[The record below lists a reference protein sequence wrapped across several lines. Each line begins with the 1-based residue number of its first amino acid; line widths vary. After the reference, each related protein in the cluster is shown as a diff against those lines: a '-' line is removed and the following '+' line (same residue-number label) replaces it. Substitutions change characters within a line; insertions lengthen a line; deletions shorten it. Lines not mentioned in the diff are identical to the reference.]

1 MIAKPIFQNSEGKTV
16 DQSNYLAITLVIL
29 AGIISALHVG
39 KASIAIP
46 QMYEQYHWSLSTLS
60 WIMSVF
66 PFIGVIGGMA
76 AGILVKQWGDKRL
89 LCLGLAVLAGASF
102 LGAMTTSFTF
112 LIATRIVEGLGFLL
126 IVVSAPS
133 ILNRLATPQQYNM
146 VFGFWSMFMGIGIAI
161 SIFLGPLLN
170 NWQSL
175 WLINAG
181 LTFLI
186 LIFIFLK
193 VPHLEK
199 TVSILAQPTNIK
211 DDILRVLKTR
221 NPSLLA
227 IAFAAYNIQFFS
239 VLTFL
244 PLFLVNRTG
253 MSVAQAG
260 FVCGAVV
267 ISNITGNLTS
277 SFLLNRG
284 VKAKTIIIFASAAIG
299 ILGIGIF
306 LPFTPEL
313 LAIILCFLFSMV
325 SGLIPATIVS
335 SAPRSSPDISL
346 VSLCIGA
353 VMQGNYLGQV
363 IGPLAI
369 GLAISFAGWTAAVIP
384 VGIAALIG
392 VLAGSLLNFENKK
405 LGT

>member
-1 MIAKPIFQNSEGKTV
+1 MKAKAIFQDAENKTL
-16 DQSNYLAITLVIL
+16 DQSNYLAITLVIF

-46 QMYEQYHWSLSTLS
+46 QMHEQYHWSLSALS
-60 WIMSVF
+60 WVMSVF
-66 PFIGVIGGMA
+66 PFIGVIGGML

-89 LCLGLAVLAGASF
+89 LCIGLAVLAGASF
-102 LGAMTTSFTF
+102 FGAMTTNFAF
-112 LIATRIVEGLGFLL
+112 LIATRVIEGLGFLL

-133 ILNRLATPQQYNM
+133 ILNRLATPQQYNI

-186 LIFIFLK
+186 LVFIVLK
-193 VPHLEK
+193 VPRIEK
-199 TVSILAQPTNIK
+199 TGSISPQSVHIK
-211 DDILRVLKTR
+211 NDVLRILRTR
-221 NPSLLA
+221 NPSLLG

-244 PLFLVNRTG
+244 PLFLVKRTG
-253 MSVAQAG
+253 MSVTQAG

-267 ISNITGNLTS
+267 ISNITGNLAS
-277 SFLLNRG
+277 SFLLNSG

-299 ILGIGIF
+299 ILGVGIF
-306 LPFTPEL
+306 LPFTPEI
-313 LAIILCFLFSMV
+313 LAITLCFLFSMV

-335 SAPRSSPDISL
+335 SAPRSSPDTSL
-346 VSLCIGA
+346 VSLCIGL

-384 VGIAALIG
+384 VAIAALIG
-392 VLAGSLLNFENKK
+392 VLAGVLLNFENKK
-405 LGT
+405 IGI